1 MTLSTELTPA
11 AGCATMKSRGWL
23 DEELVSRRLGVQ
35 NRSPAVGTDNKPT
48 NCRMGYEP
56 GDSFTCQY
64 GCPED
69 FCSKSIMKV
78 FPIFEAVRSEGDLR
92 NLGGSGKH
100 KIDIVCPDGVV
111 KFRISAKRV

>member
-1 MTLSTELTPA
+1 MRKWYQEDWEFTIRV
-11 AGCATMKSRGWL
+11 M
-23 DEELVSRRLGVQ
+23 
-35 NRSPAVGTDNKPT
+35 AVGKDNAPK

-100 KIDIVCPDGVV
+100 EIDIVCPDGVV